1 MSAAVQVSI
10 IATVYNEGESIRQLL
25 DSLVAQTRQPDEVV
39 ICDGGSNDNTV
50 AIIHEY
56 ADRLPNLHVLIA
68 PGANIS
74 RGRNLAIK
82 AARGP
87 IIAATDAGV
96 HHVIEWLARLI
107 APWEENLANPPRA
120 VAGFFLPDYDSVFE
134 IAIAATVLPLTE
146 DIDPAKFLPSSR
158 SVAFT
163 KTAWAAAGG
172 YPEWLDYCEDLLFDF
187 AINAQEP
194 DQPTAFAWTPDAI
207 AYFRPRGTLRAFW
220 KQYYLYARGDGKADL
235 WRKRHA
241 LRYMTYGV
249 LLPTLLGHAFWAFLR
264 VGWAGWG

>member
-96 HHVIEWLARLI
+96 HHVIEWLARLM

-158 SVAFT
+158 FGCLYQNSV
-163 KTAWAAAGG
+163 GRG
-172 YPEWLDYCEDLLFDF
+172 RWLSRNGWIIVKICSLTLPLMRR
-187 AINAQEP
+187 N
-194 DQPTAFAWTPDAI
+194 PTSP
-207 AYFRPRGTLRAFW
+207 RPLRGHRM
-220 KQYYLYARGDGKADL
+220 R
-235 WRKRHA
+235 
-241 LRYMTYGV
+241 
-249 LLPTLLGHAFWAFLR
+249 
-264 VGWAGWG
+264 